1 MYKDGVT
8 TNHLIHLHM
17 VLSIVPIPEET
28 ATGRKV
34 ARALSDAAIRGLR
47 EGESRTDGSL
57 PIGHGRLMVRC
68 TKARGALRK
77 AWIFRARTG
86 ENTIKMHLGD
96 YPALTLEEARTRAR
110 THIEQVKQGVDPRIA
125 AFEQRQATIEA
136 HREQAALGVF
146 RTLLASYVAHLRAK
160 GKGSAKEVE
169 QLFERHV
176 LKPWPRLAELPAR
189 SITPEMIRDIL
200 ARMIKAGIRRQTNV
214 ARSYLHAAFVH
225 GAHADLDPRRA
236 ADEAQSFR
244 LTTNPVSL
252 LPRIEEF
259 ETTRDRVLTNDELRL
274 LWTSLETV
282 HPHLAATI
290 RCVLLLAGQR
300 FRQLLRARKD
310 DYTAVAR
317 VLKLADPK
325 GKRARPVE
333 HLLPVSDAVAGE
345 LGILLKANTEGPFIF
360 STTLGEKPIHHTTL
374 GSTIAAIA
382 TTTCPAGTRYRPGD
396 VRRTVETR
404 LQALGVSRDERA
416 QLLSHGRTS
425 GVQGKHYERYDY
437 LDEKRAALAL
447 WENELARV
455 LKVRR
460 LSKGRSVDSSPRR
473 RVARTP
479 ASKQASAPLPE
490 PGNTTRVP
498 VHA

>member
-1 MYKDGVT
+1 
-8 TNHLIHLHM
+8 M
-17 VLSIVPIPEET
+17 VLSMVPIPEET

-57 PIGHGRLMVRC
+57 PIGYGRLMVRC

-86 ENTIKMHLGD
+86 DNTIKMHLGD

-125 AFEQRQATIEA
+125 AFEQRQAMIEA

-160 GKGSAKEVE
+160 GKASAKEVE

-236 ADEAQSFR
+236 ADEAQTFR

-282 HPHLAATI
+282 HPHLAAAI

-300 FRQLLRARKD
+300 FRQLLRARMD
-310 DYTAVAR
+310 DYNVAAR

-325 GKRARPVE
+325 GKRSRPVE
-333 HLLPVSDAVAGE
+333 HLLPVSDAVAAQ
-345 LGILLKANTEGPFIF
+345 LDMLLRTNTEGPYIF

-382 TTTCPAGTRYRPGD
+382 TATCSAENRYRPGD

-437 LDEKRAALAL
+437 LDEKRAALVL
-447 WENELARV
+447 WEKHLARL
-455 LKVRR
+455 LKLRR
-460 LSKGRSVDSSPRR
+460 LSKGRSTNSSPQQRD
-473 RVARTP
+473 VRTP
-479 ASKQASAPLPE
+479 AGKQVSASLPQR
-490 PGNTTRVP
+490 GNVARASIGRT
-498 VHA
+498 

>member
-1 MYKDGVT
+1 M
-8 TNHLIHLHM
+8 
-17 VLSIVPIPEET
+17 VPIPEET

-57 PIGHGRLMVRC
+57 PIGYGRLMVRC

-86 ENTIKMHLGD
+86 DNTIKMHLGD

-125 AFEQRQATIEA
+125 AFEQRQAMIEA

-160 GKGSAKEVE
+160 GKASAKEVE

-236 ADEAQSFR
+236 ADEAQTFR

-282 HPHLAATI
+282 HPHLAAAI

-300 FRQLLRARKD
+300 FRQLLRARMD
-310 DYTAVAR
+310 DYNVAAR

-325 GKRARPVE
+325 GKRSRPVE
-333 HLLPVSDAVAGE
+333 HLLPVSDAVAAQ
-345 LGILLKANTEGPFIF
+345 LDMLLRTNTEGPYIF

-382 TTTCPAGTRYRPGD
+382 TATCSAENRYRPGD

-437 LDEKRAALAL
+437 LDEKRAVLVL
-447 WENELARV
+447 WEKHLARL
-455 LKVRR
+455 LKLRR
-460 LSKGRSVDSSPRR
+460 LSKGRSTNSSPQQRD
-473 RVARTP
+473 VRTP
-479 ASKQASAPLPE
+479 AGKQVSASLPQR
-490 PGNTTRVP
+490 GNVARASIGRT
-498 VHA
+498 